1 VSWKKVF
8 PKFVNSEEK
17 GVSTVFEQWE
27 KKNCFHREKK
37 VFAQWFY
44 SDKKGVSSI
53 KKEVFSRCFYDEKK
67 VFDLSFHGGI
77 STVNTK
83 NVSQQLKVS
92 TVQVS
97 TVFLECFNG
106 E

>member
-1 VSWKKVF
+1 M
-8 PKFVNSEEK
+8 
-17 GVSTVFEQWE
+17 
-27 KKNCFHREKK
+27 
-37 VFAQWFY
+37 FAQWFY

-77 STVNTK
+77 STVKTK
-83 NVSQQLKVS
+83 NVSQRLKVS
-92 TVQVS
+92 TVQVN
-97 TVFLECFNG
+97 TVFVECFNG